1 MPEIELQESLAGF
14 RKVPKTGVI
23 YVMDEAS
30 KAGYCAATAQEWAT
44 QLSLAICFWGGPGT
58 MFFLES
64 DVFNAMQTCHHD
76 LHYIITRKMECFL
89 RVTRTYQP
97 NVSDHVG
104 LILQLLNHVMYG
116 LNMFET

>member
-1 MPEIELQESLAGF
+1 MKRAKLDTVQQLRRSGPPNFHWQIVSEEVLEL
-14 RKVPKTGVI
+14 
-23 YVMDEAS
+23 
-30 KAGYCAATAQEWAT
+30 
-44 QLSLAICFWGGPGT
+44 CF
-58 MFFLES
+58 FES